1 MTISI
6 VIREDLPNM
15 LKVTFTQKP
24 IKICRIILDYD
35 VLGINVDKNNVWV
48 NTSDSK
54 IASLV
59 DFLDKNVGLFLSY
72 RENDLTFIIARG
84 IGWDIRV
91 INMEN
96 HKDVVC
102 VLDIDYNLATDENG
116 QLKQCITEIDM
127 KYS

>member
-15 LKVTFTQKP
+15 LKVAFTQRP

-35 VLGINVDKNNVWV
+35 VLGIDVDKNNVWV

-54 IASLV
+54 VASLV

-72 RENDLTFIIARG
+72 TENDLAFIVARG
-84 IGWDIRV
+84 IGWDIRI

-102 VLDIDYNLATDENG
+102 VLDIDYGLATDENG